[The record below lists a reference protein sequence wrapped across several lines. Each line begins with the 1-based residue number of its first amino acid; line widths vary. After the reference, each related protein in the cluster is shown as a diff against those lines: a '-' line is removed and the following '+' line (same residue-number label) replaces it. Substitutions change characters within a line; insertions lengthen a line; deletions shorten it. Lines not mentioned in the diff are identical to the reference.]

1 MLGNLSKMAPA
12 TLQKIRDTITGK
24 ETQDDSLITEISD
37 ATTLSWST
45 RIKGFIICF
54 IIGVS
59 FSFLGMI
66 LLWKDIKLFAV
77 FYSLGNVTALA
88 STCFLMGPMKQL
100 RNMFKEKRL
109 IATIVMLTCLIL
121 TLCAALWWKNK
132 GLALVFCILQY
143 LAMTWYC
150 LSYIPFARDAVKKC
164 VTSCMA

>member
-1 MLGNLSKMAPA
+1 MLVNLGKMAPS
-12 TLQKIRDTITGK
+12 TIQKIKSTITGRDP
-24 ETQDDSLITEISD
+24 EQDGIITEISD

-54 IIGVS
+54 CIGVV
-59 FSFLGMI
+59 FSILGVIFL
-66 LLWKDIKLFAV
+66 WRDVKLFAV
-77 FYSLGNVTALA
+77 FYSLGNLMALS

-109 IATIVMLTCLIL
+109 IATIIMLVCLIL
-121 TLCAALWWKNK
+121 TLCAALWWENK
-132 GLALVFCILQY
+132 GLALLFCILQY

-164 VTSCMA
+164 VTSCLA

>member
-1 MLGNLSKMAPA
+1 MLGNLGKMAPS
-12 TLQKIRDTITGK
+12 TIQKIRATMTGRD
-24 ETQDDSLITEISD
+24 TQDDSLITEISD
-37 ATTLSWST
+37 ATSLSWST

-54 IIGVS
+54 CIGVF
-59 FSFLGMI
+59 FSILGMI
-66 LLWKDIKLFAV
+66 MLWKDIKLFAV

-88 STCFLMGPMKQL
+88 STCFLMGPVKQL

-109 IATIVMLTCLIL
+109 IATIMMLVCLIL
-121 TLCAALWWKNK
+121 TLCAALWWNNK

-164 VTSCMA
+164 ATSCMA